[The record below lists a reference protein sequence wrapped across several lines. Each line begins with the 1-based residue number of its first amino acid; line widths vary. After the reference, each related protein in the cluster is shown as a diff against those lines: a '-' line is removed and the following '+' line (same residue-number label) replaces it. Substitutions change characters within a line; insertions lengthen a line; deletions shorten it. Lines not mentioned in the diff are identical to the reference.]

1 MLVSEL
7 EHLIDVARGEVAA
20 DLLLKGGRIANVLT
34 GEVYPANVAVAGEW
48 IAGVGQEYTE
58 GIEVLD
64 LSGLILCPG
73 LINGHLHLESSLLTP
88 AEYAR
93 LALAHG
99 TTTVILDPHEIAHVL
114 GMAGIQALIEATT
127 PLPLDFFFMAPSCV
141 PATPLETAGA
151 TLSSREVQKL
161 LEQERVLG
169 LGEMMNFP
177 GVLGK
182 DPEVLKK
189 IATARRKKKPI
200 DGHAPLLSGKGLN
213 AYVGSGIESD
223 HECTKREEAEEKL
236 RLGMWLMIREGTAAK
251 NLKDLLPAVTP
262 QNSRRCLLVLDDLE
276 AGDLLQN
283 GELDYAVRRAISLGL
298 NPLTAIQMATLN
310 AAERFGLKDRGCIA
324 PGKRADLIAVP
335 HLKEFQAALTVK
347 NGRVVARE
355 GKAYPLHHAAFGSQ
369 VLHSVKMK
377 SLAPSSFHLPLK
389 GDRAWVIGID
399 PDQIIT
405 RKLSLSVKKD
415 PTGMVV
421 SDPEADI
428 LKLAVIE
435 RHKASGNIGLGL
447 VKGFGLKAGALAG
460 SVAHDSHNI
469 IVVGVNDQEMRHA
482 VEEIVRM
489 QGGFVAVQG
498 GDVKASLPLPVAGLM
513 SLESAETVASRM
525 EKLKVAARDLG
536 CPLANPFLTLSFL
549 ALPVIPELK
558 LTDRGLVDVC
568 QFRIIPLEASE

>member
-1 MLVSEL
+1 MLVFEL

-20 DLLLKGGRIANVLT
+20 DLLLKGGRMANVLT

-64 LSGLILCPG
+64 LLGLILCPG

-99 TTTVILDPHEIAHVL
+99 NTTVILDPHEIANVL

-213 AYVGSGIESD
+213 AYLGSGIESD

-251 NLKDLLPAVTP
+251 NLKDLLPAVTA

-283 GELDYAVRRAISLGL
+283 GELDHAVRRAISLGL
-298 NPLTAIQMATLN
+298 NPLTALQMATLN
-310 AAERFGLKDRGCIA
+310 TAERFGLKDRGAIA

-335 HLKEFQAALTVK
+335 ELKEFQAVLTVK
-347 NGRVVARE
+347 NGKVVARE
-355 GKAYPLHHAAFGSQ
+355 GKAYPLHHAGFGNQ
-369 VLHSVKMK
+369 VLHSVKIK
-377 SLAPSSFHLPLK
+377 SLAPSSFRLSLK
-389 GDRAWVIGID
+389 GDKAWVIVLI
-399 PDQIIT
+399 PDQILT

-415 PTGMVV
+415 PTGTVV

-447 VKGFGLKAGALAG
+447 VKGLGLKAGALAS

-482 VEEIVRM
+482 AEEIVRM

-498 GDVKASLPLPVAGLM
+498 GNVKASLPLPVAGLM
-513 SLESAETVASRM
+513 SLDPAEVVASQM
-525 EKLKVAARDLG
+525 EKIKEAAKDLN
-536 CPLANPFLTLSFL
+536 CPLTNPFLTLSFL

-558 LTDRGLVDVC
+558 LTDKGLVDVS
-568 QFRIIPLEASE
+568 QFRIIPLEVS